1 MLQEST
7 VKLLQI
13 LEWNTATESAR
24 TETGDKAFQ
33 AGTVLTKKEYLCALI
48 VDESCDAGTGMVAV
62 NYLGSSR
69 DSAPRVARLRKISP
83 HFLSLS

>member
-24 TETGDKAFQ
+24 TEIGDKAFQ
-33 AGTVLTKKEYLCALI
+33 AGTVLFVYRP
-48 VDESCDAGTGMVAV
+48 V
-62 NYLGSSR
+62 
-69 DSAPRVARLRKISP
+69 
-83 HFLSLS
+83 